1 MHVHLAFAVSSRI
14 RVRPGFILSLC
25 RASIEDA
32 TEASLYV
39 GHALKVLPVKDV
51 VLDRDVA
58 VFRDC
63 ICDSDENVEMK
74 DNEEVST

>member
-39 GHALKVLPVKDV
+39 GHTLKVLPMKD

-58 VFRDC
+58 GLRDC